1 MDSLRKSLCPMIRKI
16 EYVSYEELYQG
27 MRAEEALPEKRHGAL
42 WEMGI
47 HAGSNATNE
56 RRPAIE

>member
-1 MDSLRKSLCPMIRKI
+1 
-16 EYVSYEELYQG
+16 

-47 HAGSNATNE
+47 HAGDNATNE
-56 RRPAIE
+56 H